1 MRLHS
6 VAFLFTV
13 AVSFVLATGA
23 HAAAT
28 PPNVLM
34 IVIDDLNT
42 TLGCYGDPVVK
53 SPNIDR
59 LAARGVR
66 FDRAYSQYPLCN
78 PSRVSMLTG
87 LRPETTGVYRLN
99 LPSRTAA
106 PDAVT
111 LPQLFRKNGYF
122 TAGAGKVFH
131 NANAADVALS
141 WDSYQDRATED
152 DEEKAAINA
161 RYGGGDGRPAA
172 TPLTSDG
179 AKTRDGVNT
188 ARIAGLIAERAGSGK
203 PFFLAVGYH
212 KPHLPWTAPQK
223 FFDMYPAS
231 KVPPLA
237 EPAMKAVPSVALQTE
252 LSGFPQ
258 PDSRAEVLRGY
269 YACISFI
276 DDEIGKLFAQ
286 LDRLKLWENTV
297 VLLVSDNGFHLGDHG
312 GLWAKLSAFD
322 AATRVPLIVAAPG
335 LPAGKT
341 VLTPVEL
348 IDIYPTLAALAGQ
361 PLAQPLP
368 GRSLVAVARGEKS
381 TQPGFSLVYHY
392 DPQRRRDIAGRTVI
406 GPGYRYTEWDGGAAR
421 ELYVHASDPREYD
434 NRAGAAD
441 ARGFQQAAER
451 ALSAHPAPKPGAA
464 NRPRAL
470 TKPEDRVN

>member
-1 MRLHS
+1 MKHFRLTALLGLIAL
-6 VAFLFTV
+6 AFTP
-13 AVSFVLATGA
+13 AA
-23 HAAAT
+23 HAAAVSG
-28 PPNVLM
+28 PNVLM

-42 TLGCYGDPVVK
+42 MLGCYGDPVVK

-106 PDAVT
+106 PEAVT
-111 LPQLFRKNGYF
+111 LPQLFRKNGYY

-131 NANAADVALS
+131 NANSADVALS

-152 DEEKAAINA
+152 EEEKAAINA
-161 RYGGGDGRPAA
+161 RYGGGDGRPSA
-172 TPLTSDG
+172 TPLTTDG
-179 AKTRDGVNT
+179 AKTRDGINT
-188 ARIAGLIAERAGSGK
+188 ARIAGLIEERAGSGK

-231 KVPPLA
+231 KVPPLN
-237 EPAMKAVPSVALQTE
+237 EPAMKAVPPVALQTE
-252 LSGFPQ
+252 LSGFPG
-258 PDSRAEVLRGY
+258 PDSREEVLRGY
-269 YACISFI
+269 YACISYV
-276 DDEIGKLFAQ
+276 DDEIGKLLAQ
-286 LDRLKLWENTV
+286 LDRLKLWDNTV

-335 LPAGKT
+335 LPTGKA
-341 VLTPVEL
+341 VATPVEL

-361 PLAQPLP
+361 KLGQPLP
-368 GRSLVAVARGEKS
+368 GRSLVALARGEKS

-392 DPQRRRDIAGRTVI
+392 DAERRRDIPGRTVI

-421 ELYVHASDPREYD
+421 ELYVHATDPREYD
-434 NRAGAAD
+434 NRAGMAE
-441 ARGFQQAAER
+441 AREFQQAAER
-451 ALSAHPAPKPGAA
+451 ALREHPAPKPGAA